1 MATGFIISRLQT
13 HFTDTTNPRK
23 QNQWECSAP
32 AQGTLRA
39 GRRKNQI
46 RRAQSR
52 AKSGTPAASEDG
64 VKVEAIEFAGV
75 AGRVQIKTAG
85 ARSESWICP
94 PAGAGAAGAGCE
106 SGDDFAA
113 QQGIVTPCWQ
123 QARAWLAHDAGDCA
137 KSSGIPASRK
147 LQTMAKAVF
156 MI

>member
-1 MATGFIISRLQT
+1 LFAAEKISDKSREQK
-13 HFTDTTNPRK
+13 FRGARK
-23 QNQWECSAP
+23 QNRSAP

-39 GRRKNQI
+39 GKRKNQI
-46 RRAQSR
+46 KRAQSR
-52 AKSGTPAASEDG
+52 AKSGVPTASEGG

-94 PAGAGAAGAGCE
+94 PAGAGCE

-113 QQGIVTPCWQ
+113 QQGIVTPCLQ
-123 QARAWLAHDAGDCA
+123 QARVWLAHGEGVCA
-137 KSSGIPASRK
+137 KSSGVPASRK
-147 LQTMAKAVF
+147 LQMMANAVF